1 MASGLRAK
9 LRAIG
14 SATAA
19 AQPRDARPG
28 GVIYHVH
35 RLDAVP
41 GLDALSPVGLRRI
54 GWSGRAFDPERCL
67 FLDTETTGLSGGAGT
82 VAFLVGVGFVKG
94 GCLTIEQYLMRD
106 YADEPELLDKL
117 ANRMDGFDCVCTFN
131 GRTFD
136 MPLLEARFTMAR
148 MRHRWRELE
157 NLDLLPPARRTWKLR
172 LGSCR
177 LARVEELAL
186 GMPRGDDL
194 PGSEAPKRFFEYLRT
209 GDLSLLDAV
218 VEHNRQ
224 DIASLA
230 TLLVRLT
237 EIYAEPE
244 KLSERRDQYSVGR
257 ALERQ
262 GELGP
267 ARALYRVSAVP
278 APAGTLAALTGDRV
292 AGMANWRLFLIAR
305 RSGDVEGMRCTLEQ
319 MVARGQMLPE
329 AHTELAKLYEHR
341 LHDIGRALDH
351 ARQARALC
359 AAGEAEPLDHRIARL
374 EAKRERVPKAEPS
387 KESEPARRA
396 RLREKRRAPD

>member
-1 MASGLRAK
+1 
-9 LRAIG
+9 
-14 SATAA
+14 
-19 AQPRDARPG
+19 
-28 GVIYHVH
+28 
-35 RLDAVP
+35 
-41 GLDALSPVGLRRI
+41 
-54 GWSGRAFDPERCL
+54 
-67 FLDTETTGLSGGAGT
+67 
-82 VAFLVGVGFVKG
+82 
-94 GCLTIEQYLMRD
+94 
-106 YADEPELLDKL
+106 
-117 ANRMDGFDCVCTFN
+117 MDGFDCVCTFN

-194 PGSEAPKRFFEYLRT
+194 PGSETPKRFFEYLRT
-209 GDLSLLDAV
+209 GDLSPLDAV

-319 MVARGQMLPE
+319 MVARGQMLLE

-351 ARQARALC
+351 ARQARDSAPPGRPNRSTIESPGSRQSASERQRRSRPRGANRR
-359 AAGEAEPLDHRIARL
+359 AARGCGKSAGRRIEPRGFSPRGRAVAVNAQR
-374 EAKRERVPKAEPS
+374 
-387 KESEPARRA
+387 PARSRSHIGRA
-396 RLREKRRAPD
+396 MRRDPEAFPAACGFRHSVQAASAGNHGWAMH

>member
-14 SATAA
+14 SAGV
-19 AQPRDARPG
+19 QPPRAERAG
-28 GVIYHVH
+28 GVICRVQRFDADP
-35 RLDAVP
+35 RLR
-41 GLDALSPVGLRRI
+41 ALSPVGLRRI
-54 GWSGRAFDPERCL
+54 GWSGRAFDPEKCL

-82 VAFLVGVGFVKG
+82 VAFLVGVGFIEG
-94 GCLTIEQYLMRD
+94 GCLTVEQYLMRD
-106 YADEPELLDKL
+106 YADEPELLDRL

-148 MRHRWRELE
+148 MRHRWRALE

-194 PGSEAPKRFFEYLRT
+194 PGSEAPERFFEFLRT

-224 DIASLA
+224 DVASLA
-230 TLLVRLT
+230 ALLVRLC

-262 GELGP
+262 GELRP
-267 ARALYRVSAVP
+267 ARELYRASAVP
-278 APAGTLAALTGDRV
+278 APAGTLASLRDERV
-292 AGMANWRLFLIAR
+292 AGMANWRVYLIAR
-305 RSGDVEGMRCTLEQ
+305 RSNDVGGMRDALEQ
-319 MVARGQMLPE
+319 MLARGQSPCE
-329 AHTELAKLYEHR
+329 AHVELAKLYEHR
-341 LHDIGRALDH
+341 LRDFARALDH
-351 ARQARALC
+351 ARKARALC
-359 AAGEAEPLDHRIARL
+359 APEDAEALDRRVARL
-374 EAKRERVPKAEPS
+374 ESKRAKAAGRPPEG
-387 KESEPARRA
+387 ARR
-396 RLREKRRAPD
+396 